1 VALAIQNNYVALLVL
16 RMVQSAGSSGTVAL
30 ANAVVADVAT
40 SAERG
45 IYIGITSLTGI
56 LAPSLG
62 PILGGILAQYAGW
75 KWIFGFLAIFAFS
88 FFVPL
93 LLFFPETGRN
103 IVGDGTIPPPKWNR
117 SLMNYINEHKRLKEG
132 IQPDYAARDELAR
145 KRGRIRFPNPLAT
158 LVVATEKE
166 ATCVLGFAGIVYAGF
181 YAIISGM
188 PSQLKEIYGYS
199 DLVVGLMYLPISGGS
214 LLAAFTQG
222 KLIDW
227 SYHREARRLGIKVVK
242 SREQDLS
249 NFPIEKARL
258 QVAIPLLFA
267 CALFTV
273 AYGWIL
279 HFRTN
284 VAGPFIILFFLG
296 YTLIASTQSISIL
309 IVDINPGLAGTATA
323 AFNLVRCLLGA
334 GATALILPMTNA
346 MGWGWAYTLIA
357 FIYVIMSPLLWLV
370 IRNGPGWRKARWE
383 VERGRKKKRGRRR
396 RLRRG

>member
-1 VALAIQNNYVALLVL
+1 
-16 RMVQSAGSSGTVAL
+16 
-30 ANAVVADVAT
+30 
-40 SAERG
+40 
-45 IYIGITSLTGI
+45 
-56 LAPSLG
+56 
-62 PILGGILAQYAGW
+62 
-75 KWIFGFLAIFAFS
+75 
-88 FFVPL
+88 
-93 LLFFPETGRN
+93 
-103 IVGDGTIPPPKWNR
+103 
-117 SLMNYINEHKRLKEG
+117 MNYINEHKRLKEG